1 MKKAMYCAELAVQV
15 ARKIADALQEDMD
28 DA

>member
-1 MKKAMYCAELAVQV
+1 MKKAMYCAEPAVQA
-15 ARKIADALQEDMD
+15 ARKIADALQEDRD

>member
-15 ARKIADALQEDMD
+15 AQKIADALQEDMD